1 MNTNLHA
8 FLRSRRSV
16 RHFLPQKIPEEVLLR
31 ILETT
36 SYAPSA
42 HNRQPWRLVVL
53 SSLEARWHL
62 AEAISNRLKADMS
75 ADGASPTDIQA
86 RVERTIRRT
95 NEAPLVIVLC
105 RDVTQVDAQ
114 PDASRKQAEAEMG
127 RQSVAAA
134 GLQLLLAAE
143 AEGLSGTWICWPL
156 FAQNDTRQALDLPQ
170 EWEPQGMMFLGYP
183 SDQPETP
190 ARKPLPE
197 IVRYI

>member
-1 MNTNLHA
+1 MNSNLHA

-16 RHFLPQKIPEEVLLR
+16 RHFLPQKIPEDALLR

-53 SSLEARWHL
+53 TSIEARWRL
-62 AEAISNRLKADMS
+62 AEAISKKLEADMS
-75 ADGASPTDIQA
+75 ADGSAPADIRS

-105 RDVTQVDAQ
+105 WDVTQVDTQ
-114 PDASRKQAEAEMG
+114 PDASRMQAEAEMG

-156 FAQNDTRQALDLPQ
+156 FAQNETRKALGLPQ

-183 SDQPETP
+183 SDHPEAP